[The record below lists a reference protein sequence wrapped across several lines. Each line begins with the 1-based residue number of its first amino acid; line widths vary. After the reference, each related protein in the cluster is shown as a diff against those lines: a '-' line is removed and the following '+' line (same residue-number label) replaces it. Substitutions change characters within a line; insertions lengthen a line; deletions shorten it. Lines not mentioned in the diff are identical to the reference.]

1 MSDEQSSSIESRAMA
16 RFTSAFTHAFRS
28 RLNAV
33 LGSLE
38 LLCQTQLDANQGRF
52 VDTAVDE
59 GRALLQLVNDTLDL
73 ARLDAGELRLT
84 TAPIDPVAIA
94 EGALGTV
101 AARLHA
107 RGVAVASIIDP
118 QTPVAL
124 RGDGF
129 RLRQVLVNL
138 LDNAGKATERGSVV
152 LSVRPAPGDTRGER
166 LWFEVRDSGRGV
178 PESMRDNL
186 FAPILPQAAP
196 GDLRMSSLGIGLAL
210 CRRLVERMGGSIRY
224 SPRRGGGSV
233 FSFDLRLQ
241 RDSEFERLCDLVGEA
256 RGRRVLLVDGNAARR
271 ASFGE
276 QLQSW
281 GLGVRVVPDGGAG
294 ADLLQRGGEFD
305 LLLVHQDAPMA
316 AAVLREAARA
326 RSAAVLVPIGMQP
339 RLDLAPGADALL
351 WLSSPMRRRTII
363 DATLGKVVP
372 SIERPE
378 VSLEPAAGERA
389 RVLILEDSD
398 ANQMVM
404 LARLQ
409 RLGCQCDA
417 VSMGSDAVRLVSQ
430 RRYGLVLADL
440 SLPDMSGLEVAAAIR
455 QIGGDAGRVPIVA
468 VTGDTHPR
476 DRERCL
482 AAGMNDY
489 LSKPV
494 DQQDLVRVIERFVPR
509 SPEAGPV
516 WQPQAIERMTVDLG
530 PELAI
535 DVLAAFERE
544 LGQRL
549 ARMGPELP
557 LEKVGRE
564 AHAMKSA
571 AATFGADRLS
581 EAARELE
588 QVCGQGLA
596 GDGRARAAAVV
607 EMGRAV
613 QAAVQRWLE
622 QARGVRA

>member
-1 MSDEQSSSIESRAMA
+1 MSDEPLPNVESRAMA

-38 LLCQTQLDANQGRF
+38 LVSQTQLDASQSRF

-73 ARLDAGELRLT
+73 ARLDAGELRL
-84 TAPIDPVAIA
+84 AELPIDPVAIA

-101 AARLHA
+101 AAGLHA

-118 QTPVAL
+118 QTPVSL

-138 LDNAGKATERGSVV
+138 LDNARKATESGSVV
-152 LSVRPAPGDTRGER
+152 LSVRPAPGDTRGEH
-166 LWFEVRDSGRGV
+166 LSFEVRDSGRGV
-178 PESMRDNL
+178 PDSMQENL
-186 FAPILPQAAP
+186 FAPILPQT
-196 GDLRMSSLGIGLAL
+196 GGTDLRMSSLGIGLAL
-210 CRRLVERMGGSIRY
+210 CRRLVERMGGQIRY
-224 SPRRGGGSV
+224 APRRGGGSV
-233 FSFDLRLQ
+233 FSFDVRLQ
-241 RDSEFERLCDLVGEA
+241 RDSEFERLSDLVADA
-256 RGRRVLLVDGNAARR
+256 RGRRVLLVDGDAVRR
-271 ASFGE
+271 ATFGE

-281 GLGVRVVPDGGAG
+281 GLGVRVVPDGRAG
-294 ADLLQRGGEFD
+294 AELLQRGSEFD
-305 LLLVHQDAPMA
+305 LLLVHQDAPA
-316 AAVLREAARA
+316 AADVLREAARA

-339 RLDLAPGADALL
+339 RLELAPRADALL
-351 WLSSPMRRRTII
+351 WLSAPMRRQTII
-363 DATLGKVVP
+363 DATLGKGVP
-372 SIERPE
+372 SIESPE
-378 VSLEPAAGERA
+378 VSPAPAAGERA
-389 RVLILEDSD
+389 RVLVLEDSD

-417 VSMGSDAVRLVSQ
+417 VNKGSDAVRLVSQ

-455 QIGGDAGRVPIVA
+455 QIGGETARVPIVA

-489 LSKPV
+489 LTKPV
-494 DQQDLVRVIERFVPR
+494 DPQELMRVIERYVPR
-509 SPEAGPV
+509 SPAAVPV
-516 WQPQAIERMTVDLG
+516 WEPLAMERMTADLG

-535 DVLAAFERE
+535 DVLSAFERE

-549 ARMGPELP
+549 ARLGPDYALDRI
-557 LEKVGRE
+557 GRE

-588 QVCGQGLA
+588 QVCSMGQED
-596 GDGRARAAAVV
+596 DGRRRAAAIVD
-607 EMGRAV
+607 MGRAV
-613 QAAVQRWLE
+613 QVAVQRWLE
-622 QARGVRA
+622 QARGGPA